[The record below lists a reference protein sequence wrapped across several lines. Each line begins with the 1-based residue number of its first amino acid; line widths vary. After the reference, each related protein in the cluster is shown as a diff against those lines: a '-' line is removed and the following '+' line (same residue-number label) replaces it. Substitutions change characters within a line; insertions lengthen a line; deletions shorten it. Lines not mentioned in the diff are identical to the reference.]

1 MCFQKTDSFSKDPF
15 PKAIFSKLQQIIL
28 NLVTYKNCRTI
39 LVNIEKGFLNL
50 GFLKLGISIFLAKK
64 CLIFVL
70 QV

>member
-15 PKAIFSKLQQIIL
+15 PKAVFSKLQQVIL
-28 NLVTYKNCRTI
+28 NLETCRTI